1 MILAIQLIREDGT
14 PLLTIDMKGI
24 GIDENQEIIAA
35 AMRIA
40 KSMLSSFS
48 GKEQES
54 VKLESGDVIIE
65 MREIRKKFILVVI
78 VSNPD
83 PIDAIKVEHI
93 RSILE
98 VRDLNKSTA
107 EMIAEMSSKNS
118 RIYPFYAWGETW

>member
-1 MILAIQLIREDGT
+1 MILAIQVIRDDGT
-14 PLLTIDMKGI
+14 PFLTIDMKGI
-24 GIDENQEIIAA
+24 GMEKNQEIIAA

-40 KSMLSSFS
+40 KGMLSSFS

-54 VKLESGDVIIE
+54 VKLESGDVVVE
-65 MREIRKKFILVVI
+65 MREIRKELILVVI

-83 PIDAIKVEHI
+83 PIDEIKVEHI

-98 VRDLNKSTA
+98 FRDLNKSTA
-107 EMIAEMSSKNS
+107 EIIADMSSKNS